1 MIWKLLGFFLPVI
14 DLFSS
19 FFFNF
24 ELFHF
29 TNVIIASYV
38 RALLKKNI
46 VIFIPMHSS
55 CILAA
60 SIPVSFPPYD
70 SILIVYGWSLDLKI
84 FI

>member
-29 TNVIIASYV
+29 SNVIIASYV
-38 RALLKKNI
+38 RALLKKN
-46 VIFIPMHSS
+46 VISIPMHSS

-60 SIPVSFPPYD
+60 CIPVSFPPYD
-70 SILIVYGWSLDLKI
+70 SILIVYGWYLDLKI